1 MCHKEEHIHHQNS
14 EVQWVSVPNLRPAS
28 VSENYFDR
36 QAYLKWR
43 KKKIKDLCLF
53 HFRVICRFKKVIAQ
67 LAYFLSDKDFTISQ
81 ILNSILHQS

>member
-36 QAYLKWR
+36 HTLKWR
-43 KKKIKDLCLF
+43 KEKKDCVCFISESFVDL
-53 HFRVICRFKKVIAQ
+53 KK
-67 LAYFLSDKDFTISQ
+67 LLRS
-81 ILNSILHQS
+81 

>member
-43 KKKIKDLCLF
+43 KKKKRLVF
-53 HFRVICRFKKVIAQ
+53 HFRVICRFEKNIAQ
-67 LAYFLSDKDFTISQ
+67 LAYFFSDTVFL
-81 ILNSILHQS
+81 LN

>member
-14 EVQWVSVPNLRPAS
+14 VVQWVSVPNLGPAS

-43 KKKIKDLCLF
+43 KKKKDLCF
-53 HFRVICRFKKVIAQ
+53 ISESFVDFKK
-67 LAYFLSDKDFTISQ
+67 LLRS
-81 ILNSILHQS
+81 